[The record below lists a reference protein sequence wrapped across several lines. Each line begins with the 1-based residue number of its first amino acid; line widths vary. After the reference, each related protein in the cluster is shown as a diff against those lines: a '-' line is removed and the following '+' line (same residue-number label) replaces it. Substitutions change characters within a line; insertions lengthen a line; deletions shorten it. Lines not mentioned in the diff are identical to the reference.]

1 MSAETWSYDGSF
13 EGLLTL
19 VARALDEDSAP
30 AFVVSA
36 ARAGGLFDSAAARAA
51 PAEEGAAERVMR
63 LSRRLYAAAARAW
76 MSEEAVEPA
85 LLAVA
90 VATGRRGEA
99 ALGDFASA
107 ELRALAE
114 ATRRVNRETHRL
126 EGFARFTPGADG
138 LLVALLEP
146 DHNVLP
152 ALAPYFQRRF
162 GREAFALVD
171 LARGYALVSRP
182 QGDGTP
188 ALEALCGAE
197 ALALAPR
204 AARGGDG
211 QSFAGNSPGAA
222 LAGDPNGP
230 DSGEADEAAAL
241 WKRYFAATENPAR
254 RNPRLQRQLMPS
266 RYWKHLTEMEPR
278 NR

>member
-1 MSAETWSYDGSF
+1 MSAGAWSYDGSF
-13 EGLLTL
+13 EGLLGL
-19 VARALDEDSAP
+19 VARALDEDEAP

-36 ARAGGLFDSAAARAA
+36 ARAGGLFEGDAVRNGGAD
-51 PAEEGAAERVMR
+51 EGAAERVMR

-76 MSEEAVEPA
+76 MSEEEVEPA

-99 ALGDFASA
+99 ALGDFASPD
-107 ELRALAE
+107 LRALAD

-126 EGFARFTPGADG
+126 EGFARFTPGSG
-138 LLVALLEP
+138 GILVALLEP

-152 ALAPYFQRRF
+152 ALAPYFRRRF

-182 QGDGTP
+182 RGAG
-188 ALEALCGAE
+188 AAEIEALFGEE

-204 AARGGDG
+204 AATGA
-211 QSFAGNSPGAA
+211 AGVAGAPGAA
-222 LAGDPNGP
+222 GVEPG
-230 DSGEADEAAAL
+230 ADGTDDAAAL

-254 RNPRLQRQLMPS
+254 SNPRLQRQLMPS
-266 RYWKHLTEMEPR
+266 RYWKHLTEMEAR
-278 NR
+278 T